1 MENHWKRFINGES
14 VESEVA
20 PSIYRSWQRSIDFKV
35 DHTLVSNQDILSSPS
50 LSKRRDAQES
60 LIRASEP
67 VLPYIFSL
75 LGSTNYTVLLGDNDG
90 YIIEA
95 IGDAPFMSKAQKV
108 NLSLGASWR
117 EEVRGTNAIGT
128 ALSDN
133 APISVFGWEHFVH
146 DNNFLACWAAPIQ
159 NSLGAPLGVLDISG
173 EVSLDRQKIL
183 TIAMMGASMI
193 EKNLRLFE
201 LENQLK
207 FYQEG
212 AKLASSLLQQGFIAI
227 DHNGIITNINPL
239 GAALLGRKAETIVGQ
254 LAADVFSTPKGWMLS
269 GHSLDLQIKDC
280 SGIDISSHLKR
291 VVNEAGQSLGAVGTL
306 QVTKTPSTLSDT
318 LWIGQSQL
326 SQRTLARASKVA
338 STHSSVLIHGES
350 GTGKEII
357 ARTIH
362 QLSPRCDGP
371 FVALNCASLP
381 PSLIE
386 SELFGYVEGAFTGA
400 RRGGKPGK
408 FELADNGTIF
418 LDEIGDM
425 PLDVQAALLRVL
437 QEKEI
442 TRIGDTKAIKIN
454 VRVITATHK
463 DLSDLIKKEKF
474 RLDLFYRLK
483 VVTIDLPPLRERFE
497 DIRDLVPHFISKA
510 CTSFGS
516 SLLWIQEDVYP
527 YLLAHTWPGNVRE
540 LENCIESMVAL
551 ADSSILTVAD
561 LPDELK
567 QNIITKSEPSTETLL
582 NQQTKQTIL
591 YALTQTKGKIAPAAK
606 LLGIGRNTL
615 YRKIK
620 DLNVLRGRSF

>member
-1 MENHWKRFINGES
+1 M
-14 VESEVA
+14 
-20 PSIYRSWQRSIDFKV
+20 RSLEYQV
-35 DHTLVSNQDILSSPS
+35 DHTLISNQDILSTPR
-50 LSKRRDAQES
+50 LRERRDAQDF
-60 LIRASEP
+60 LIRAGET

-108 NLSLGASWR
+108 NLSPGASWR

-128 ALSDN
+128 ALRDN
-133 APISVFGWEHFVH
+133 APISVFGWEHFIH
-146 DNNFLACWAAPIQ
+146 DNHFLACWAAPIQ

-173 EVSLDRQKIL
+173 EVSPDRQKIL

-212 AKLASSLLQQGFIAI
+212 AKLASSLLHQGFLAI
-227 DHNGIITNINPL
+227 DHNGIITNINTL
-239 GAALLGRKAETIVGQ
+239 GAALLGRRQEDVIGQ
-254 LAADVFSTPKGWMLS
+254 LAVDIFSSPKGWMLS
-269 GHSLDLQIKDC
+269 GHSLDLHIKDRA
-280 SGIDISSHLKR
+280 GKEISSHLKR

-306 QVTKTPSTLSDT
+306 QITKDTPAMSQT
-318 LWIGQSQL
+318 LWIGHSPPT
-326 SQRTLARASKVA
+326 QRTLARASKVA
-338 STHSSVLIHGES
+338 ATHSSVLIHGES

-362 QLSPRCDGP
+362 QLSPRREGP

-381 PSLIE
+381 ASLIE

-408 FELADNGTIF
+408 FELANNGTIF

-425 PLDVQAALLRVL
+425 PLNVQVALLRVL
-437 QEKEI
+437 QEEEVS
-442 TRIGDTKAIKIN
+442 RIGDTKALKID
-454 VRVITATHK
+454 VRVLAATHK
-463 DLSDLIKKEKF
+463 DLSVLVSSELF
-474 RLDLFYRLK
+474 RLDLYYRLK
-483 VVTIDLPPLRERFE
+483 VVTMELPTLRERPE
-497 DIRDLVPHFISKA
+497 DIPDLVPYFIRKA
-510 CTSFGS
+510 CESFGS
-516 SLLWIQEDVYP
+516 PILGIQEEVYAH
-527 YLLAHTWPGNVRE
+527 LLTHLWPGNVRE

-551 ADSSILTVAD
+551 AEGPILTVAD
-561 LPDELK
+561 LPDEFQKSVLK
-567 QNIITKSEPSTETLL
+567 TEPEPLL
-582 NQQTKQTIL
+582 EQQTKHAIL
-591 YALTQTKGKIAPAAK
+591 YALTQTRGKIAPAAK

-620 DLNVLRGRSF
+620 ELDIKF

>member
-1 MENHWKRFINGES
+1 MDNQRKRFINGECVKS
-14 VESEVA
+14 DVT
-20 PSIYRSWQRSIDFKV
+20 PSIYRSWQRSLEFNV
-35 DHTLVSNQDILSSPS
+35 DHTLVSNQDILSSAS
-50 LSKRRDAQES
+50 LKVRRNAQES
-60 LIRASEP
+60 LIRASKP

-75 LGSTNYTVLLGDNDG
+75 LGSTKYTVLLGDNDG

-95 IGDAPFMSKAQKV
+95 IGDAPFMTKAQKV
-108 NLSLGASWR
+108 NLSPGASWS

-133 APISVFGWEHFVH
+133 APTSVFGWEHYVH

-159 NSLGAPLGVLDISG
+159 NSLGIPLGVLDISG
-173 EVSLDRQKIL
+173 ETSPDRQKIL

-193 EKNLRLFE
+193 EKNLRFFE
-201 LENQLK
+201 LEDQLK

-212 AKLASSLLQQGFIAI
+212 ITLATSLLQQGFITI
-227 DHNGIITNINPL
+227 NSNGIISDINPL
-239 GAALLGRKAETIVGQ
+239 GAALLGRKAENIVGQ
-254 LAADVFSTPKGWMLS
+254 LAADIFSTPKGWMLN
-269 GHSLDLQIKDC
+269 GHSLDLRIKG
-280 SGIDISSHLKR
+280 SAGQEISSHLKR

-306 QVTKTPSTLSDT
+306 QKAKATPTLSHT

-362 QLSPRCDGP
+362 QLSPRREGP

-381 PSLIE
+381 ASLIE

-408 FELADNGTIF
+408 FELANKGTIF

-425 PLDVQAALLRVL
+425 PLNVQVALLRVL
-437 QEKEI
+437 QEKEVS
-442 TRIGDTKAIKIN
+442 RIGDTKALKID
-454 VRVITATHK
+454 VRVLAATHK
-463 DLSDLIKKEKF
+463 DLSTLVSSELF
-474 RLDLFYRLK
+474 RLDLYYRLK
-483 VVTIDLPPLRERFE
+483 VVTLELPPLRDRPE
-497 DIRDLVPHFISKA
+497 DIKDLVPYFIRKA
-510 CTSFGS
+510 CESFGNPI
-516 SLLWIQEDVYP
+516 LGIQEEVYDH
-527 YLLAHTWPGNVRE
+527 LATHLWPGNIRE

-551 ADSSILTVAD
+551 AEGPVLTVAD
-561 LPDELK
+561 LPDEF
-567 QNIITKSEPSTETLL
+567 QKSISEIEPEPLL
-582 NQQTKQTIL
+582 DQQTKQAIV
-591 YALTQTKGKIAPAAK
+591 YALTQTRGKIAPAAK

-620 DLNVLRGRSF
+620 ELDIKY

>member
-1 MENHWKRFINGES
+1 MKNHWKRFINGES
-14 VESEVA
+14 VESDVT
-20 PSIYRSWQRSIDFKV
+20 PSIYRSWQRSLELQV
-35 DHTLVSNQDILSSPS
+35 DHTLISHQDILSTPN
-50 LSKRRDAQES
+50 LTKRREAQDS

-75 LGSTNYTVLLGDNDG
+75 LGSTHYTVLLGDNDG
-90 YIIEA
+90 YIIEGM
-95 IGDAPFMSKAQKV
+95 GDAPFMSKAQKV
-108 NLSLGASWR
+108 NLSPGASWS

-128 ALSDN
+128 ALRDN
-133 APISVFGWEHFVH
+133 APISVFGWEHYVH

-159 NSLGAPLGVLDISG
+159 NSVGTPLGVLDISG
-173 EVSLDRQKIL
+173 ESNPDRQKIL

-227 DHNGIITNINPL
+227 NHNGIITDINPL
-239 GAALLGRKAETIVGQ
+239 GAALLGRKAENIVGQ
-254 LAADVFSTPKGWMLS
+254 LAAEVFSTPKGFMLS
-269 GHSLDLQIKDC
+269 GHSLDLRIKD
-280 SGIDISSHLKR
+280 SAGKEIASHLKR
-291 VVNEAGQSLGAVGTL
+291 IVNEAGQSLGAVGTL
-306 QVTKTPSTLSDT
+306 QTSRASSTLSNT

-338 STHSSVLIHGES
+338 ATHSSVLIHGES

-362 QLSPRCDGP
+362 QLSPRHEGP
-371 FVALNCASLP
+371 FVALNCASLTA
-381 PSLIE
+381 SLIE

-408 FELADNGTIF
+408 FELADKGTIF

-425 PLDVQAALLRVL
+425 PMNVQVALLRVL
-437 QEKEI
+437 QEKEVS
-442 TRIGDTKAIKIN
+442 RIGDTKALKID
-454 VRVITATHK
+454 VRVLAATHK
-463 DLSDLIKKEKF
+463 DLSVLVSSEQF
-474 RLDLFYRLK
+474 RLDLYYRLK
-483 VVTIDLPPLRERFE
+483 VVTLELPPLRERPD
-497 DIRDLVPHFISKA
+497 DIRDLVSFFIRKA
-510 CTSFGS
+510 CESFGS
-516 SLLWIQEDVYP
+516 PILGVQEEVYD
-527 YLLAHTWPGNVRE
+527 YLVTPLWPGNVRE

-551 ADSSILTVAD
+551 AEGPILTVAD
-561 LPDELK
+561 LPDEFRNSVIK
-567 QNIITKSEPSTETLL
+567 AEPEPLL
-582 NQQTKQTIL
+582 EQQTKQAIL

-620 DLNVLRGRSF
+620 ELDITF

>member
-1 MENHWKRFINGES
+1 MGNHWNRFINGES

-20 PSIYRSWQRSIDFKV
+20 PSIYRSWQRSVEFQV
-35 DHTLVSNQDILSSPS
+35 NHSLVSNQDILSTPR
-50 LSKRRDAQES
+50 LIERQEAQHP
-60 LIRASEP
+60 LIRAGKT

-90 YIIEA
+90 YIIKA
-95 IGDAPFMSKAQKV
+95 VGDAPFMSKAQKV
-108 NLSLGASWR
+108 NLSPGASWS
-117 EEVRGTNAIGT
+117 EEIRGTNAIGT
-128 ALSDN
+128 ALLDN

-146 DNNFLACWAAPIQ
+146 DNQFLACWAAPIQ
-159 NSLGAPLGVLDISG
+159 NREGAPIGILDISG
-173 EVSLDRQKIL
+173 EARLDREKIL
-183 TIAMMGASMI
+183 TIVKMGANII

-201 LENQLK
+201 LEDQLK

-212 AKLASSLLQQGFIAI
+212 AKLASSLLQQGFLAI
-227 DHNGIITNINPL
+227 DHNGIVTNINTF
-239 GAALLGRKAETIVGQ
+239 GAALLGYRREDVIGQ
-254 LAADVFSTPKGWMLS
+254 LAVDIFSTPKGWMLN
-269 GHSLDLQIKDC
+269 GHSLDLHIRDRAGKE
-280 SGIDISSHLKR
+280 ISSHLKR
-291 VVNEAGQSLGAVGTL
+291 VFNETGQSLGAIGTL
-306 QVTKTPSTLSDT
+306 QVTQESLCNT
-318 LWIGQSQL
+318 LWIGHSQPT
-326 SQRTLARASKVA
+326 QRTLERTSKVA
-338 STHSSVLIHGES
+338 TTHSTVLIQGES

-362 QLSPRCDGP
+362 QLSPRREGP
-371 FVALNCASLP
+371 FIALNCASL
-381 PSLIE
+381 SSTLIE

-408 FELADNGTIF
+408 FELADKGTIF

-463 DLSDLIKKEKF
+463 DLGDLIKQEKF

-483 VVTIDLPPLRERFE
+483 VITIDLPPLRERSE

-510 CTSFGS
+510 CTSFGGP
-516 SLLWIQEDVYP
+516 LLAIQEEVYA
-527 YLLAHTWPGNVRE
+527 YLQAHTWPGNVRE

-551 ADSSILTVAD
+551 ADSPILTVAD
-561 LPDELK
+561 LPDEFK
-567 QNIITKSEPSTETLL
+567 QLLSKSEPATETLL
-582 NQQTKQTIL
+582 DQQTKRTIL

-620 DLNVLRGRSF
+620 DLDIKF

>member
-1 MENHWKRFINGES
+1 MKNHWKRFINGEC
-14 VESEVA
+14 VESEVT
-20 PSIYRSWQRSIDFKV
+20 PSIYRSWQRSLEYQV
-35 DHTLVSNQDILSSPS
+35 DHTLISNQDILSTPR
-50 LSKRRDAQES
+50 LRERRDAQDF
-60 LIRASEP
+60 LIRAGET

-108 NLSLGASWR
+108 NLSPGASWR

-128 ALSDN
+128 ALRDN
-133 APISVFGWEHFVH
+133 APISVFGWEHFIH
-146 DNNFLACWAAPIQ
+146 DNHFLACWAAPIQ

-173 EVSLDRQKIL
+173 EVSPDRQKIL

-212 AKLASSLLQQGFIAI
+212 AKLASSLLHQGFLAI
-227 DHNGIITNINPL
+227 DHNGIITNINTL
-239 GAALLGRKAETIVGQ
+239 GAALLGRRQEDVIGQ
-254 LAADVFSTPKGWMLS
+254 LAVDIFSSPKGWMLS
-269 GHSLDLQIKDC
+269 GHSLDLHIKDRA
-280 SGIDISSHLKR
+280 GKEISSHLKR

-306 QVTKTPSTLSDT
+306 QITKDTPAMSQT
-318 LWIGQSQL
+318 LWIGHSPPT
-326 SQRTLARASKVA
+326 QRTLARASKVA
-338 STHSSVLIHGES
+338 ATHSSVLIHGES

-362 QLSPRCDGP
+362 QLSPRREGP

-381 PSLIE
+381 ASLIE

-408 FELADNGTIF
+408 FELANNGTIF

-425 PLDVQAALLRVL
+425 PLNVQVALLRVL
-437 QEKEI
+437 QEKEVS
-442 TRIGDTKAIKIN
+442 RIGDTKALKID
-454 VRVITATHK
+454 VRVLAATHK
-463 DLSDLIKKEKF
+463 DLSVLVSSELF
-474 RLDLFYRLK
+474 RLDLYYRLK
-483 VVTIDLPPLRERFE
+483 VVTMELPTLRERPE
-497 DIRDLVPHFISKA
+497 DIPDLVPYFIRKA
-510 CTSFGS
+510 CESFGS
-516 SLLWIQEDVYP
+516 PILGIQEEVYAH
-527 YLLAHTWPGNVRE
+527 LLTHLWPGNVRE

-551 ADSSILTVAD
+551 AEGPILTVAD
-561 LPDELK
+561 LPDEFQKSVLK
-567 QNIITKSEPSTETLL
+567 TEPEPLL
-582 NQQTKQTIL
+582 EQQTKHAIL
-591 YALTQTKGKIAPAAK
+591 YALTQTRGKIAPAAK

-620 DLNVLRGRSF
+620 ELDIKF

>member
-1 MENHWKRFINGES
+1 MDKQWERFINGEC
-14 VESEVA
+14 VESEVT
-20 PSIYRSWQRSIDFKV
+20 PSIYRSWQRSLEFNV
-35 DHTLVSNQDILSSPS
+35 DHTLVSNQDILSTPS

-67 VLPYIFSL
+67 VMPYIFSL
-75 LGSTNYTVLLGDNDG
+75 LGNSNYTVLLGDNDG

-95 IGDAPFMSKAQKV
+95 IGDVPFMNKAQKV
-108 NLSLGASWR
+108 NLSPGASWR
-117 EEVRGTNAIGT
+117 EEIRGTNAIGT
-128 ALSDN
+128 ALRDN
-133 APISVFGWEHFVH
+133 APISVFGWEHFIH
-146 DNNFLACWAAPIQ
+146 DNHFLACWAAPIQ
-159 NSLGAPLGVLDISG
+159 NNLGAPLGVLDISG
-173 EVSLDRQKIL
+173 EATPDRQKIL

-212 AKLASSLLQQGFIAI
+212 AKLASSLLQQGFLAI
-227 DHNGIITNINPL
+227 NHNGIITDINPL
-239 GAALLGRKAETIVGQ
+239 GAALLGRKAENIVGQ
-254 LAADVFSTPKGWMLS
+254 LAAEVFSTPKGWMLN
-269 GHSLDLQIKDC
+269 GHSLDLRIKDRA
-280 SGIDISSHLKR
+280 GKEISSHLKR

-306 QVTKTPSTLSDT
+306 QIAKTNSSLSDT
-318 LWIGQSQL
+318 LWIGQSEL

-357 ARTIH
+357 ALTIH
-362 QLSPRCDGP
+362 QLSPRREGP

-381 PSLIE
+381 ASLIE

-408 FELADNGTIF
+408 FELANKGTIF

-425 PLDVQAALLRVL
+425 PLNVQVALLRVL
-437 QEKEI
+437 QEKEVS
-442 TRIGDTKAIKIN
+442 RIGDTKSLKID
-454 VRVITATHK
+454 VRVIAATHK
-463 DLSDLIKKEKF
+463 DLSALVEKELF

-483 VVTIDLPPLRERFE
+483 VVTLELPPLRERPE
-497 DIRDLVPHFISKA
+497 DIRDLVPHFIHKA
-510 CTSFGS
+510 CESFGS
-516 SLLWIQEDVYP
+516 PILGIQEEVY
-527 YLLAHTWPGNVRE
+527 AHLITHLWPGNVRE

-551 ADSSILTVAD
+551 ADGPILTVAD
-561 LPDELK
+561 LPDEL
-567 QNIITKSEPSTETLL
+567 QKSVLKTEPEPLL
-582 NQQTKQTIL
+582 DQQTKHAIL

-620 DLNVLRGRSF
+620 DLDIKY

>member
-1 MENHWKRFINGES
+1 MKNHWKRFINGEC
-14 VESEVA
+14 VESEVT
-20 PSIYRSWQRSIDFKV
+20 PSIYRSWQRSLEFHV
-35 DHTLVSNQDILSSPS
+35 DHTLVSTQDILSTPN
-50 LSKRRDAQES
+50 LSKRRDAQEA

-67 VLPYIFSL
+67 VLSYIFSL
-75 LGSTNYTVLLGDNDG
+75 LGNTNYTVLLGDNDG

-108 NLSLGASWR
+108 NLSPGTSWR
-117 EEVRGTNAIGT
+117 EEIRGTNAIGT
-128 ALSDN
+128 ALRDN
-133 APISVFGWEHFVH
+133 APISVYGWEHFVH
-146 DNNFLACWAAPIQ
+146 DNHFLACWAAPIQ
-159 NSLGAPLGVLDISG
+159 NNLGAPLGVLDISG
-173 EVSLDRQKIL
+173 EASPDRQKIL

-193 EKNLRLFE
+193 EKNLRLYE

-212 AKLASSLLQQGFIAI
+212 AKLASSLLQQGFLTIN
-227 DHNGIITNINPL
+227 HNGVITDINPL
-239 GAALLGRKAETIVGQ
+239 GAALLGRKAESIVGQ
-254 LAADVFSTPKGWMLS
+254 LAAEVFSTPKGWMLH
-269 GHSLDLQIKDC
+269 GHSLDLHIKDRE
-280 SGIDISSHLKR
+280 GKEISSHLMR
-291 VVNEAGQSLGAVGTL
+291 VVNDAGQSLGAVGTL
-306 QVTKTPSTLSDT
+306 QIAKTTSSALSNT
-318 LWIGQSQL
+318 LWIGQSQP

-338 STHSSVLIHGES
+338 TTHSSVLIHGES

-362 QLSPRCDGP
+362 QLSPRCKGP

-381 PSLIE
+381 ASLIE

-400 RRGGKPGK
+400 LRGGRPGK
-408 FELADNGTIF
+408 FELADQGTIF

-425 PLDVQAALLRVL
+425 PMNVQVALLRVL
-437 QEKEI
+437 QEKEVS
-442 TRIGDTKAIKIN
+442 RIGATKALKID

-463 DLSDLIKKEKF
+463 DLSALVEKGQF

-483 VVTIDLPPLRERFE
+483 VVTLELPPLRERSE
-497 DIRDLVPHFISKA
+497 DIRDLVPHFIRKA
-510 CTSFGS
+510 CESFDGP
-516 SLLWIQEDVYP
+516 LLEIQEEVYA

-551 ADSSILTVAD
+551 AEGPILTVAD
-561 LPDELK
+561 LPDELQK
-567 QNIITKSEPSTETLL
+567 FLNTKPESLL
-582 NQQTKQTIL
+582 DQQTKQAIL

-620 DLNVLRGRSF
+620 DLDIKY

>member
-1 MENHWKRFINGES
+1 MDNKRKRFINGECVKS
-14 VESEVA
+14 DVT
-20 PSIYRSWQRSIDFKV
+20 PSIYRSWQRSLEFNV
-35 DHTLVSNQDILSSPS
+35 DHTLVSNQDILSSAS
-50 LSKRRDAQES
+50 LKVRRNAQES
-60 LIRASEP
+60 LIRASKP

-75 LGSTNYTVLLGDNDG
+75 LGSTKYTVLLGDNDG

-108 NLSLGASWR
+108 NLSPGASWS
-117 EEVRGTNAIGT
+117 EQVRGTNAIGT

-133 APISVFGWEHFVH
+133 APTSVFGWEHYVH

-159 NSLGAPLGVLDISG
+159 NSLGTPLGVLDISG
-173 EVSLDRQKIL
+173 ETSPDRQKIL

-193 EKNLRLFE
+193 EKNLRFFE
-201 LENQLK
+201 LEDQLK

-212 AKLASSLLQQGFIAI
+212 IKLATSLLQQGFITI
-227 DHNGIITNINPL
+227 NSNGIISDINPL
-239 GAALLGRKAETIVGQ
+239 GAALLGRKAENIIGQ
-254 LAADVFSTPKGWMLS
+254 LAADIFSTPKGWMLN
-269 GHSLDLQIKDC
+269 GHSLDLRIKG
-280 SGIDISSHLKR
+280 SAGQEISSHLKR

-306 QVTKTPSTLSDT
+306 QTTKATPTLSHT

-362 QLSPRCDGP
+362 QLSPRCEGP

-381 PSLIE
+381 ASLIE

-408 FELADNGTIF
+408 FELANKGTIF

-425 PLDVQAALLRVL
+425 PLNVQVALLRVL
-437 QEKEI
+437 QEKEVS
-442 TRIGDTKAIKIN
+442 RIGDTKALKID
-454 VRVITATHK
+454 VRVLAATHK
-463 DLSDLIKKEKF
+463 DLSTLVSSELF
-474 RLDLFYRLK
+474 RLDLYYRLK
-483 VVTIDLPPLRERFE
+483 VVTLELPPLRDRPE
-497 DIRDLVPHFISKA
+497 DIKDLVPYFIRKA
-510 CTSFGS
+510 CESFGNPI
-516 SLLWIQEDVYP
+516 LGIQEEVYDH
-527 YLLAHTWPGNVRE
+527 LVTHLWPGNIRE

-551 ADSSILTVAD
+551 AEGPVLTVAD
-561 LPDELK
+561 LPDEF
-567 QNIITKSEPSTETLL
+567 QKSISEIEPEPLL
-582 NQQTKQTIL
+582 DQQTKQAIV
-591 YALTQTKGKIAPAAK
+591 YALTQTRGKIAPAAR

-620 DLNVLRGRSF
+620 ELDIKY

>member
-1 MENHWKRFINGES
+1 MENYWKRFINGES
-14 VESEVA
+14 IEAEVT
-20 PSIYRSWQRSIDFKV
+20 PSIYRSWQRSLEFNV
-35 DHTLVSNQDILSSPS
+35 DHSLVSNEDILSTPS
-50 LSKRRDAQES
+50 LNQRRDTQET

-75 LGSTNYTVLLGDNDG
+75 LGNTNYTVLLGDNDG

-108 NLSLGASWR
+108 NLSPGASWR

-159 NSLGAPLGVLDISG
+159 NSQGSPLGVLDISG
-173 EVSLDRQKIL
+173 EVSPNRQKIL
-183 TIAMMGASMI
+183 TIAMMGASII

-227 DHNGIITNINPL
+227 NHNGIITSINQL
-239 GAALLGRKAETIVGQ
+239 GAALLGRKAENIVGQ
-254 LAADVFSTPKGWMLS
+254 LAAEVFSTPKGWMLS
-269 GHSLDLQIKDC
+269 GHSLELHLKDR
-280 SGIDISSHLKR
+280 SGQDISSHLKR
-291 VVNEAGQSLGAVGTL
+291 VVNEAGQPLGAVGTL
-306 QVTKTPSTLSDT
+306 QITRTPSPQALSNI

-338 STHSSVLIHGES
+338 LTHSSVLIHGES

-362 QLSPRCDGP
+362 QLSPRRDGP

-381 PSLIE
+381 ASLIE

-400 RRGGKPGK
+400 SRGGKPGK
-408 FELADNGTIF
+408 FELANKGTIF

-425 PLDVQAALLRVL
+425 PLNVQVALLRVL
-437 QEKEI
+437 QEKEVS
-442 TRIGDTKAIKIN
+442 RIGDDKARKID
-454 VRVITATHK
+454 VRILAATHK
-463 DLSDLIKKEKF
+463 DLSALVEAELF
-474 RLDLFYRLK
+474 RLDLYYRLK
-483 VVTIDLPPLRERFE
+483 VVTLELPPLRDRTE
-497 DIRDLVPHFISKA
+497 DILDLVPYFIRKA
-510 CTSFGS
+510 CESFDSPILG
-516 SLLWIQEDVYP
+516 IDEDVYAH
-527 YLLAHTWPGNVRE
+527 LLAQPWPGNVRE

-551 ADSSILTVAD
+551 AEGPILTVAD
-561 LPDELK
+561 LPDEFQTSALK
-567 QNIITKSEPSTETLL
+567 TKPEPLL
-582 NQQTKQTIL
+582 EQQTKQAIL

-620 DLNVLRGRSF
+620 DLDIEL

>member
-14 VESEVA
+14 VESDVT
-20 PSIYRSWQRSIDFKV
+20 PSIYRSWQRSLNFNV
-35 DHTLVSNQDILSSPS
+35 DHTLVSNQDILSTLN

-60 LIRASEP
+60 LIRASKP

-108 NLSLGASWR
+108 NLSPGASWR

-133 APISVFGWEHFVH
+133 APISVFGWEHFLH
-146 DNNFLACWAAPIQ
+146 DNSFLACWAAPIQ

-173 EVSLDRQKIL
+173 EVSPNRQKIL

-207 FYQEG
+207 FYKEG

-227 DHNGIITNINPL
+227 DHNGIITNINTL

-254 LAADVFSTPKGWMLS
+254 LATEIFSTPKGWMLN
-269 GHSLDLQIKDC
+269 GHSLELQIKDP
-280 SGIDISSHLKR
+280 SGKDISSHLER

-306 QVTKTPSTLSDT
+306 QIAKAPSSLSNT

-381 PSLIE
+381 APLIE

-408 FELADNGTIF
+408 FELANKGTIF

-425 PLDVQAALLRVL
+425 PLNVQVALLRVL
-437 QEKEI
+437 QEKEVS
-442 TRIGDTKAIKIN
+442 RIGDTKALKID
-454 VRVITATHK
+454 VRVLAATHK
-463 DLSDLIKKEKF
+463 DLSVLVSSELF
-474 RLDLFYRLK
+474 RLDLYYRLK
-483 VVTIDLPPLRERFE
+483 VVTLELPPLRDRPE
-497 DIRDLVPHFISKA
+497 DILDLVPYFIRKA
-510 CTSFGS
+510 CEAFDSPVLG
-516 SLLWIQEDVYP
+516 IDEEVY
-527 YLLAHTWPGNVRE
+527 AHLSTHLWPGNVRE

-551 ADSSILTVAD
+551 AEGPILTVAD
-561 LPDELK
+561 LPDEF
-567 QNIITKSEPSTETLL
+567 QKSALETETEPEPLL
-582 NQQTKQTIL
+582 DQQTKHAIL

-620 DLNVLRGRSF
+620 ELDIKY

>member
-14 VESEVA
+14 VESEVT
-20 PSIYRSWQRSIDFKV
+20 PSIYRSWQRSIDFNV
-35 DHTLVSNQDILSSPS
+35 DHSLVSNQDILSSPS
-50 LSKRRDAQES
+50 LNKRREAQES

-75 LGSTNYTVLLGDNDG
+75 LGGTNYTVLLGDNDG

-108 NLSLGASWR
+108 NLSPGASWR

-128 ALSDN
+128 ALTDN

-193 EKNLRLFE
+193 EKNLRLSE

-212 AKLASSLLQQGFIAI
+212 AKLASSLLQQGFITI

-254 LAADVFSTPKGWMLS
+254 LAADVFSTPKGWMLN
-269 GHSLDLQIKDC
+269 GHSLDLQIKDR
-280 SGIDISSHLKR
+280 SGKDVSSHLKR

-306 QVTKTPSTLSDT
+306 QVSKAPSSLSDT

-326 SQRTLARASKVA
+326 SQRTLVRASKVA

-408 FELADNGTIF
+408 FELANKGTIF

-425 PLDVQAALLRVL
+425 PLNVQVALLRVL
-437 QEKEI
+437 QEKEVC
-442 TRIGDTKAIKIN
+442 RIGDTKALKID
-454 VRVITATHK
+454 VRILAATHK
-463 DLSDLIKKEKF
+463 DLSALVSAELF
-474 RLDLFYRLK
+474 RLDLYYRLK
-483 VVTIDLPPLRERFE
+483 VVTLELPPLRDRPE
-497 DIRDLVPHFISKA
+497 DILDLVPYFIRKA
-510 CTSFGS
+510 CDAFDSPALG
-516 SLLWIQEDVYP
+516 IEEEVYTR
-527 YLLAHTWPGNVRE
+527 LSTHHWPGNVRE
-540 LENCIESMVAL
+540 LENCIESMVAM
-551 ADSSILTVAD
+551 AEGPILTVAD
-561 LPDELK
+561 LPDEF
-567 QNIITKSEPSTETLL
+567 QMVAVESEPEPLL
-582 NQQTKQTIL
+582 DQQTKHAIL

-606 LLGIGRNTL
+606 ILGVGRNTL

-620 DLNVLRGRSF
+620 ELDIKF

>member
-1 MENHWKRFINGES
+1 MDNKRKRFINGECVKS
-14 VESEVA
+14 DVT
-20 PSIYRSWQRSIDFKV
+20 PSIYRSWQRSLEFNV
-35 DHTLVSNQDILSSPS
+35 DHTLVSNQDILSSAS
-50 LSKRRDAQES
+50 LKVRRNAQES
-60 LIRASEP
+60 LIRASKP
-67 VLPYIFSL
+67 ILPYIFSL
-75 LGSTNYTVLLGDNDG
+75 LGSTKYTVLLGDNDG

-108 NLSLGASWR
+108 NLSPGASWS

-133 APISVFGWEHFVH
+133 APTSVFGWEHYIH
-146 DNNFLACWAAPIQ
+146 DNNFLACWAAPIH
-159 NSLGAPLGVLDISG
+159 NSLGTPLGVLDISG
-173 EVSLDRQKIL
+173 ETSPDRQKIL

-193 EKNLRLFE
+193 EKNLRFFE
-201 LENQLK
+201 LEDQLK

-212 AKLASSLLQQGFIAI
+212 ITLATSLLQQGFITI
-227 DHNGIITNINPL
+227 DRNGIISDINPL
-239 GAALLGRKAETIVGQ
+239 GAALLGRKAENIVGQ

-269 GHSLDLQIKDC
+269 GHSLDLRIK
-280 SGIDISSHLKR
+280 GGAGQEISSHLKR

-306 QVTKTPSTLSDT
+306 QIAKATPTLSHT

-362 QLSPRCDGP
+362 QLSPRREGP

-381 PSLIE
+381 ASLIE

-408 FELADNGTIF
+408 FELANKGTIF

-425 PLDVQAALLRVL
+425 PLNVQVALLRVL
-437 QEKEI
+437 QEKEVS
-442 TRIGDTKAIKIN
+442 RIGDTKALKID
-454 VRVITATHK
+454 VRVLAATHK
-463 DLSDLIKKEKF
+463 DLSTLVSSELF
-474 RLDLFYRLK
+474 RLDLYYRLK
-483 VVTIDLPPLRERFE
+483 VVTLELPPLRDRPE
-497 DIRDLVPHFISKA
+497 DIKDLVPYFIRKA
-510 CTSFGS
+510 CESFGNPI
-516 SLLWIQEDVYP
+516 LGIQEEVYDH
-527 YLLAHTWPGNVRE
+527 LATHLWPGNIRE

-551 ADSSILTVAD
+551 AEGPVLTVAD
-561 LPDELK
+561 LPDEF
-567 QNIITKSEPSTETLL
+567 QKSISEIEPEPLL
-582 NQQTKQTIL
+582 DQQTKQAIV
-591 YALTQTKGKIAPAAK
+591 YALTQTRGKIAPAAK

-620 DLNVLRGRSF
+620 ELDIKY